1 MSVLETDPRQ
11 AIRNCTFTL
20 SQDQL
25 APADRA
31 KALKVRGRALYR
43 TEHLDDA
50 IGDYEAALKIA
61 PDDPELHLR
70 RGWTAFDKRDFD
82 ALFAHAHRALE
93 LRPGYGDVYGM
104 IGAALSLGGP
114 EKLAQ
119 ARAAYDEAIRLQP
132 DEPLARYNRF
142 LLLKTNNFN
151 SEAIEEAEAILRLPT
166 PLITRPSAVTCYVRK
181 TTYRIAMAI
190 ERALLLRIV
199 GRIDEAQQA
208 YDHAVEIDP
217 DPLTYAWRAEFRL
230 TQAAYAPGAPPPSLS
245 AAQDDLDK
253 ALALD
258 PDYWFSLNQQ
268 AMLHFGRREYQVAA
282 AEFAR
287 ALKGY
292 PINGTMRWYYAKT
305 LRALG
310 KNEEAASEG
319 ITAFQLDPGFME
331 WELGELQK
339 RGYLAAIAADTDP
352 RPAVIDAVHACMLD
366 EDCR

>member
-31 KALKVRGRALYR
+31 EALKVRGRALYR

-70 RGWTAFDKRDFD
+70 RGGTAFDKRDFD

-142 LLLKTNNFN
+142 LLLKT
-151 SEAIEEAEAILRLPT
+151 
-166 PLITRPSAVTCYVRK
+166 
-181 TTYRIAMAI
+181 
-190 ERALLLRIV
+190 
-199 GRIDEAQQA
+199 QQ
-208 YDHAVEIDP
+208 
-217 DPLTYAWRAEFRL
+217 L
-230 TQAAYAPGAPPPSLS
+230 
-245 AAQDDLDK
+245 
-253 ALALD
+253 
-258 PDYWFSLNQQ
+258 QQ
-268 AMLHFGRREYQVAA
+268 
-282 AEFAR
+282 
-287 ALKGY
+287 
-292 PINGTMRWYYAKT
+292 
-305 LRALG
+305 
-310 KNEEAASEG
+310 
-319 ITAFQLDPGFME
+319 
-331 WELGELQK
+331 
-339 RGYLAAIAADTDP
+339 
-352 RPAVIDAVHACMLD
+352 
-366 EDCR
+366 